1 MQLFSRGSE
10 PQERRLDYDGIYTL
24 KELQE
29 ATGAHASPVAALKTL
44 ISRGF
49 LALQLRW
56 RHHGHRW
63 SYCHPQG
70 FCEELQVLRSESQNH
85 RSINIPDILG
95 MQSSADLCNVA
106 WFATVEAE
114 TMTRVSLHRMGVI
127 QVHRLG
133 D

>member
-29 ATGAHASPVAALKTL
+29 ATGAHTSPVAALKTL

-49 LALQLRW
+49 LALRLRW
-56 RHHGHRW
+56 RHHGHRR
-63 SYCHPQG
+63 SYCRPQG
-70 FCEELQVLRSESQNH
+70 FCKELQVLGSESWNH
-85 RSINIPDILG
+85 HSINVPDVLG
-95 MQSSADLCNVA
+95 AWPLADLCDVA

-114 TMTRVSLHRMGVI
+114 TMMRVSLHQMGAI